1 MARSRSATPIP
12 AEMSR
17 RAEARWP
24 AFAALVVMLTLYAL
38 TPTEFVPRVGLIA
51 LATLMFIPLL
61 ILNPHRLTSQTS
73 WSRWLSI
80 VFALVLVAGNL
91 IDVGALI
98 VELVNGTGAGFRVLL
113 TALQVWVS
121 NIIAFAIVYWE
132 MDRGGPVSRGT
143 LPRAELRS
151 PDFKFVQDDD
161 ADSSVEVRA
170 TSSEVSDWRPAFI
183 DYLYMSL
190 TNMTAFSPTDTM
202 PLTSRA
208 KILMGIQS
216 LGGFIILALVIAR
229 SVNILA

>member
-1 MARSRSATPIP
+1 MATNRTRTIP

-24 AFAALVVMLTLYAL
+24 AFASVVVMMVLYSL
-38 TPTEFVPRVGLIA
+38 TPSAFVPRIVLLGIA
-51 LATLMFIPLL
+51 VLMFIPL
-61 ILNPHRLTSQTS
+61 IVLNPHRLTRETS

-80 VFALVLVAGNL
+80 LFAVLLVVGNL
-91 IDVGALI
+91 IDMGSLI
-98 VELVNGTGAGFRVLL
+98 VDLVSGSTLGYRVLL
-113 TALQVWVS
+113 TALQVWAASIVGF
-121 NIIAFAIVYWE
+121 AFVFWE

-143 LPRAELRS
+143 QPRASLGR

-161 ADSSVEVRA
+161 GDSVAEVKA
-170 TSSEVSDWRPAFI
+170 QSSQFADWRPGFI
-183 DYLYMSL
+183 DYLYLSL

-202 PLTSRA
+202 PLSARA

-216 LGGFIILALVIAR
+216 LCGFILLALVIAR